1 MDKRKTLATLTL
13 SGETM
18 VLIGAVSWSWLPQG
32 AVYVFVVGTCLFFL
46 GRMLDST
53 PNDNI
58 VARRLVYQQKVG
70 AMFLLIAAVAMIST
84 PTWFL
89 GFYLTKSTWFI
100 PFLIFVII
108 EVYTTFRL
116 AYIDNNQQK

>member
-1 MDKRKTLATLTL
+1 MNKRKTLATLTL
-13 SGETM
+13 IGETM
-18 VLIGAVSWSWLPQG
+18 VLIGAVIWSWLPQW
-32 AVYVFVVGTCLFFL
+32 AVYVFVIGACLFFF
-46 GRMLDST
+46 GRMLAST
-53 PNDNI
+53 QTENI
-58 VARRLVYQQKVG
+58 ATRRLLAQQKAG
-70 AMFLLIAAVAMIST
+70 ALFLLLSAVTMITT

-89 GFYLTKSTWFI
+89 GYYLTKSTWFI